1 MKKINIAQIGIGYWG
16 PNLLR
21 NFYSNPNVNLKI
33 LVDKSPTVLEKLK
46 NQYPDILVND
56 DPNSIYNDS
65 TIDAVIISTPASTHH
80 ELSIKALNAKKHI
93 FVEKPLAMNIEEV
106 IDIEKI
112 ALKNDRKVMVG
123 HTFIYNNAVRY
134 IKKLIDSGEIGD
146 IRYIYAQR
154 VNLGKI
160 RSDVNAMWNLAPHD
174 LSIIQYWLNNIECK
188 KINYFGMDYTQDGID
203 DVSFINIEYP
213 NKILANVHVS
223 WLDPIKIRKVTVIG
237 SKKMVVYDD
246 VSENKVTIYD
256 KGIDLDEN
264 INKGTSNYQSDYSL
278 YKNANFNHRFGDIVI
293 PKIDW
298 VEPLKIETEH
308 FIDCILNN
316 KEPLTNI
323 NHAKEVIRILE
334 YANKNV

>member
-1 MKKINIAQIGIGYWG
+1 VNKINIAQIGIGYWG

-21 NFYSNPNVNLKI
+21 NFYSNPNVNFKA
-33 LVDKSPTVLEKLK
+33 LVDKSPNVLEKLK
-46 NQYPDILVND
+46 NQYPDILTTGDSNL
-56 DPNSIYNDS
+56 IFNDS
-65 TIDAVIISTPASTHH
+65 EIDSVIISTPASTHH
-80 ELSIKALNAKKHI
+80 DLSIKALESKKNI
-93 FVEKPLAMNIEEV
+93 FVEKPLAMNMKEV
-106 IDIEKI
+106 LDIEKV
-112 ALKNDRKVMVG
+112 ALKNGCKVMVG
-123 HTFIYNNAVRY
+123 HTFIYNNAVRF
-134 IKKLIDSGEIGD
+134 IKQLIDKGEIGE

-188 KINYFGMDYTQDGID
+188 KIHYFGMDYTQDGID

-223 WLDPIKIRKVTVIG
+223 WLDPIKIRKITVIG
-237 SKKMVVYDD
+237 SKKMIVYDD

-278 YKNANFNHRFGDIVI
+278 YKNANFNHRFGDIII

-308 FIDCILNN
+308 FVDCVLND

-334 YANKNV
+334 HATING

>member
-21 NFYSNPNVNLKI
+21 NFYSNPNVKLKI
-33 LVDKSPTVLEKLK
+33 LVDKSPKVLEKLK
-46 NQYPDILVND
+46 NQYPDILVSD
-56 DPNSIYNDS
+56 DPNTIYNDP
-65 TIDAVIISTPASTHH
+65 TIDAVIISTPAFTHH
-80 ELSIKALNAKKHI
+80 ELSIKALNSKKHI

-106 IDIEKI
+106 IDIERI
-112 ALKNDRKVMVG
+112 ALKNNRKVMVG

-134 IKKLIDSGEIGD
+134 IKKLIESEEIGD

-246 VSENKVTIYD
+246 ISENKVTIYD

-278 YKNANFNHRFGDIVI
+278 YKNANFNHRFGDIII

-308 FIDCILNN
+308 FIDCIIND

-323 NHAKEVIRILE
+323 DHAKEVIRILE

>member
-21 NFYSNPNVNLKI
+21 NFYSNPNVKLKI
-33 LVDKSPTVLEKLK
+33 LVDKSPKVLEKLK
-46 NQYPDILVND
+46 NQYPDILVSD
-56 DPNSIYNDS
+56 DPNTIYNDT
-65 TIDAVIISTPASTHH
+65 TIDAVIISTPAFTHH
-80 ELSIKALNAKKHI
+80 ELSIKALNSKKHI

-106 IDIEKI
+106 IDIERI
-112 ALKNDRKVMVG
+112 ALKNNRKVMVG

-134 IKKLIDSGEIGD
+134 IKKLIESEEIGD

-246 VSENKVTIYD
+246 ISENKVTIYD

-278 YKNANFNHRFGDIVI
+278 YKNANFNHRFGDIII

-308 FIDCILNN
+308 FIDCIIND

-323 NHAKEVIRILE
+323 DHAKEVIRILE

>member
-1 MKKINIAQIGIGYWG
+1 MKKINIAQIGVGYWG

-21 NFYSNPNVNLKI
+21 NFYSHPNVNLKV
-33 LVDKSPTVLEKLK
+33 LVDKSPKVLEKLK
-46 NQYPDILVND
+46 NQYPNISLSD
-56 DPNSIYNDS
+56 DANSVFKDQS
-65 TIDAVIISTPASTHH
+65 IDAVIISTPAFTHH

-93 FVEKPLAMNIEEV
+93 FVEKPLAMNIKQV
-106 IDIEKI
+106 NDIEN
-112 ALKNDRKVMVG
+112 ASMKNKCKVMVG

-134 IKKLIDSGEIGD
+134 IKKLIDNDDLGH

-174 LSIIQYWLNNIECK
+174 LSIIQYWLNNIKCK

-223 WLDPIKIRKVTVIG
+223 WLDPIKIRKITVIG

-278 YKNANFNHRFGDIVI
+278 YKNANFNHRFGDIII

-298 VEPLKIETEH
+298 IEPLKIETEH
-308 FIDCILNN
+308 FVDCIVNDL
-316 KEPLTNI
+316 EPLTNI
-323 NHAKEVIRILE
+323 NHAKEVIKILE
-334 YANKNV
+334 YANKND